1 MSLLRKDYLKQSKM
15 KEEILE
21 LFKQLEI
28 EVTTEYEGSNKYV
41 VVKLLFEGEVISES
55 YDMIV

>member
-1 MSLLRKDYLKQSKM
+1 M

-21 LFKQLEI
+21 LFKQLKI

>member
-1 MSLLRKDYLKQSKM
+1 M

-28 EVTTEYEGSNKYV
+28 EVTTDYEGSNRYV

-55 YDMIV
+55 SDMIV

>member
-1 MSLLRKDYLKQSKM
+1 M

-21 LFKQLEI
+21 LFKQLEV

-55 YDMIV
+55 SDIII

>member
-1 MSLLRKDYLKQSKM
+1 M

-21 LFKQLEI
+21 LFKQLEV

-41 VVKLLFEGEVISES
+41 VVKLLFDGEVISES
-55 YDMIV
+55 SDIII